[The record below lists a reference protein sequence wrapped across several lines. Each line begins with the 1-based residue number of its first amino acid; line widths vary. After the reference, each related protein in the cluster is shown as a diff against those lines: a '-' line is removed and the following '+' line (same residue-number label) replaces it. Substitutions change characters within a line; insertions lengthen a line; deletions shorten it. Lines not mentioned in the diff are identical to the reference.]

1 MINKILKKIDQVP
14 LLPQNIQQLMAIVNN
29 PQASTTELVTIVEQD
44 PALAM
49 QSLHLCNSAYYS
61 LPVQVTSV
69 THAVRFLG
77 MDTVAGLAMAA
88 YFQSLLP
95 SRSNRPEGHWLKGLK
110 DHLLMTAQLSE
121 TLAKAAGSRVAPA
134 TLFTA
139 GLLHDMGKLVFS
151 KLDPKVGQ
159 DVYHHATANN
169 LPLIVAEQEMMGTD
183 HAAVGWQMA
192 IRWRLPDVLMDAI
205 RYHHDPFSSEY
216 THTLYVFMANKIANT
231 VSDNRPFDPLLNTPE
246 IIPVCQE
253 MGLSTEQI
261 MALLNAWAARQ
272 EKES

>member
-29 PQASTTELVTIVEQD
+29 PQASTAELVKIVEQD
-44 PALAM
+44 PALVM

-139 GLLHDMGKLVFS
+139 GLLHDVGKLVFS

-169 LPLIVAEQEMMGTD
+169 LPLIMAEQEIMGTD

-216 THTLYVFMANKIANT
+216 THTLYVFMANKIAN
-231 VSDNRPFDPLLNTPE
+231 VAYDERLLEPLLNTAE
-246 IIPVCQE
+246 MIPVSEE
-253 MGLSTEQI
+253 MGLSAEQM
-261 MALLNAWAARQ
+261 MALLNTWAARQ
-272 EKES
+272 GKEV